1 MVLEEIDVFVEAKLE
16 LLLSEADRLAI
27 IDHEWYKDYLKNRLE
42 SIGFKHFVERQ
53 VHINKEELSDDA
65 GTEKEKEN

>member
-1 MVLEEIDVFVEAKLE
+1 MVEEIDVFFEAKLE

-42 SIGFKHFVERQ
+42 SIGFKHFAERQ
-53 VHINKEELSDDA
+53 VRINKEELSNDA